1 MSEFETGQSETPE
14 LPDGLRRALV
24 GLHEPA
30 VSVPREIDHAVLR
43 DARLAF
49 GRRRRLW
56 IGTRWAAA
64 VLAAAAMV
72 VIAVRLFVNVPSRQE
87 GGLAAAPGVGSRPQL
102 AQLADVNRDNR
113 VNILDAY
120 VVARHIARGEAL
132 DPAWDV
138 NGDGVVDQKDVD
150 LIANL
155 AVQASDLE
163 QP

>member
-1 MSEFETGQSETPE
+1 MSELEPRQPETPE
-14 LPDGLRRALV
+14 LPDALRRALA

-72 VIAVRLFVNVPSRQE
+72 VIAVRLFVTGAGPQ
-87 GGLAAAPGVGSRPQL
+87 GGGPVASARPQL
-102 AQLADVNRDNR
+102 AQLADVNQDNR

-120 VVARHIARGEAL
+120 VVARHLSRHEPL

-155 AVQASDLE
+155 AVQAPNPE
-163 QP
+163 QPR

>member
-1 MSEFETGQSETPE
+1 MSDLERQDPETPE
-14 LPDGLRRALV
+14 LPDALRRALV

-30 VSVPREIDHAVLR
+30 VSVPREIDRAVLR
-43 DARLAF
+43 DARLVF

-72 VIAVRLFVNVPSRQE
+72 VIVVRLFVTGTSPQR
-87 GGLAAAPGVGSRPQL
+87 GGLAAAGSGGRPQL
-102 AQLADVNRDNR
+102 AQLADVNRDTK
-113 VNILDAY
+113 VDILDAY
-120 VVARHIARGEAL
+120 VVARHIARHEPL

-150 LIANL
+150 VIANM
-155 AVQASDLE
+155 AVQASNPE
-163 QP
+163 PPR